1 MPHLDLT
8 TKAGQELLTKL
19 LKASKASLRAIEGGK
34 TDKIEGPHPLYIQM
48 VIVALEMAIHIF
60 GDKPRK
66 LLEIVRPR
74 EDPEITEY
82 RLNIFEPITQS
93 KSDKAFTILL
103 KIFNTKLW
111 SINYKD
117 SDQGQ
122 EIKLFLENNFYL
134 FGDFIL
140 YIQKVLMKNML
151 ADANG
156 VVFYRPLD
164 FFIGQNEKITPIPVI
179 FDSWQILHFVTGSFY
194 ILLDSEVKKSGNR
207 EIHKIWFVDNERIQ
221 LWVEKPVNQGTI
233 WILEI
238 DWVHGFGVVPHIST
252 IGCGITCSR
261 RLHPY
266 PIDISS
272 NARGTSIPSGS
283 TI

>member
-19 LKASKASLRAIEGGK
+19 LKASKASLKAIEDHNDK

-48 VIVALEMAIHIF
+48 VIVAIEMAVHIF

-82 RLNIFEPITQS
+82 RLNTFEPITQS

-103 KIFNTKLW
+103 KMFNTKLW
-111 SINYKD
+111 SINYRDNEK
-117 SDQGQ
+117 GQ
-122 EIKLFLENNFYL
+122 ELKLFLENNFYL

-151 ADANG
+151 
-156 VVFYRPLD
+156 Y
-164 FFIGQNEKITPIPVI
+164 Q
-179 FDSWQILHFVTGSFY
+179 
-194 ILLDSEVKKSGNR
+194 
-207 EIHKIWFVDNERIQ
+207 
-221 LWVEKPVNQGTI
+221 QGT
-233 WILEI
+233 
-238 DWVHGFGVVPHIST
+238 
-252 IGCGITCSR
+252 R
-261 RLHPY
+261 Y
-266 PIDISS
+266 
-272 NARGTSIPSGS
+272 
-283 TI
+283 